1 MNSFE
6 ELANAIIIQA
16 VKDYRDEVLW
26 LDYHKP
32 IIPEDEENDDYK
44 EHLAEK
50 ISIERFFLSGWF
62 SMISDL
68 DGKILLE
75 KLKKECA
82 A

>member
-1 MNSFE
+1 MNPYE

-26 LDYHKP
+26 LNNHKP
-32 IIPEDEENDDYK
+32 IIPEDEENDDYR

-50 ISIERFFLSGWF
+50 KGIEKFFLSGWF
-62 SMISDL
+62 STLSNL
-68 DGKILLE
+68 DGKVLLQ